1 MKRTIYITLGFLL
14 VLITFNY
21 SKIKLG
27 YRYYVSPCFYSTPV
41 KQNDFPQEFLE
52 IDLDNYYSEIDELS
66 TPYFKIDTLETVT
79 YKNKAYPVLSLTQNE
94 SKSLDKK
101 LLIVAGVH
109 GNESGGTLSILELLK
124 QYNANPHRFKNWN
137 IKIIT
142 PVNPV
147 GTAQMSRYNEC
158 GCDLNRKVNSSSQ
171 KGIVIQRNVMIN
183 FNPDIVVSMH
193 EAPSAGFLI
202 HSNKYLNDELL
213 VKMLQETEEKG
224 IQLSTKDYLGREL
237 PMAGNSKI
245 TGSLK
250 LLNKILQVQ
259 ALGDYATDKGIVEIT
274 TESGWNT
281 KDRFQRVNSHV
292 LLVLSLIDNY

>member
-79 YKNKAYPVLSLTQNE
+79 YKNKAYPILSLTQNE